1 MKKRHTLNQNTILS
15 ISAVFLFLT
24 MKKYKCAVTT
34 LLELLDRA
42 VEFGSAG
49 RWPPYINKG
58 CRSSW

>member
-1 MKKRHTLNQNTILS
+1 MKKRHTLNQNMTLS

-24 MKKYKCAVTT
+24 MKKYKCAVIT
-34 LLELLDRA
+34 LLDRA
-42 VEFGSAG
+42 VVLGSAG